1 MPLIINLR
9 YLEGKDIEIQGEL
22 SAEDLDINNLDEL
35 VHVLKPLHYA
45 LTAQK
50 LGDQILVRGRFE
62 LVLECECSRCLK
74 SYEQPLE
81 FTDWACALPLE
92 GEDKIVIV
100 NDCTDL
106 TPFLREDILL
116 EFPQHPLCRIEC
128 AGLPRNA
135 DVTANQPNANQAPNE
150 SAWAELNKLKF

>member
-9 YLEGKDIEIQGEL
+9 HLEDKDLELQGEI
-22 SAEDLDINNLDEL
+22 SAEELELNNLDEL
-35 VHVLKPLHYA
+35 VRVHQPLHYD
-45 LTAQK
+45 LTVQK
-50 LGDQILVRGRFE
+50 TGDQILVRGQFD
-62 LVLECECSRCLK
+62 LIMECECSRCLK
-74 SYEQPLE
+74 TFEQPLE
-81 FTDWACALPLE
+81 FEDWACALPLE
-92 GEDKIVIV
+92 GEEKILVV

-135 DVTANQPNANQAPNE
+135 DVTANQPSAKQVP
-150 SAWAELNKLKF
+150 SGTAWAELNKLKF